1 MTQSDLEVTRRA
13 RCEITRRY
21 VDASRL
27 DVSVMHG
34 VIYLRGSLSPLRGH
48 GEVDLKHEAEVI
60 SQLLHRLPAIRQVV
74 WEAELLKM

>member
-1 MTQSDLEVTRRA
+1 MTQSDVDTTRKA

-21 VDASRL
+21 VDSSML

-34 VIYLRGSLSPLRGH
+34 VIYLRGSLRPLRGH

-60 SQLLHRLPAIRQVV
+60 SQVLHRMSGIRQVV
-74 WEAELLKM
+74 WEAELVKV